1 MKNIRESCIEFFASE
16 DIKRDV
22 KQMFKP
28 VVTTIYNEIYV
39 YLWLLCFYHIFFIFI
54 VLANLFLLLKLL
66 DVNKK
71 VIHSEYFRIN
81 ML

>member
-22 KQMFKP
+22 KQMMKP
-28 VVTTIYNEIYV
+28 IVTTIYNEIYV

-66 DVNKK
+66 AVNKK
-71 VIHSEYFRIN
+71 VIHFD
-81 ML
+81 

>member
-1 MKNIRESCIEFFASE
+1 MKNIRESCIEFFTSE

-22 KQMFKP
+22 KQMIKP
-28 VVTTIYNEIYV
+28 VVSIIYNEIYV

-66 DVNKK
+66 AVNKK
-71 VIHSEYFRIN
+71 VIHFE
-81 ML
+81 